1 MRDSVAHPL
10 KVDEVSPPVASH
22 DVLRLEIA
30 MDEDARQGGQQLG
43 NFAKPPAIRLGEE
56 RGIGFEIALGA
67 VFEEVVLLPPVEVG
81 IERVLEPGTRAIGAR
96 SRVQANDLFEGA
108 VVQRAADGPRFVPEM
123 PEIDFAQVFHPDQAL
138 VTVVVVN
145 RGHAHAETVQKGG
158 DVAIVAV
165 FFPLIPSI
173 VCQWSKIPPPLQTD
187 AVHTLFAAG
196 LGTPFLVMTAC
207 LVGVLEA
214 HQKFKLIN
222 IIRLPMQIY
231 TFLGPLGVALISHS
245 LLAPVV
251 ALLAGKA
258 VECGFYFV
266 ACLWDVPVLRRGVH
280 LQPSRGSGLASQRTL
295 VRQLFALGGWMSV
308 SSIAMLVLNQV
319 NSVLMFGLLPVAMV
333 GFYATIAEMIIR
345 LLIFPRAWVSVLFP
359 SFSAQHALDS
369 GAVAALYAKGV
380 KSLLLFSFPVALV
393 LFAFA
398 CEGLTLWQDRAFA
411 ETSAGVMRWLT
422 AGVFVYGLSFVPFS
436 LLQGVGRP
444 DISAKLHLVEIP
456 VTIVLAWSLMKPFGM
471 AGAGAAWF
479 IRCVFEAVVMALL
492 AQRYAPG
499 SGRAMARV
507 AVVTGVGLL
516 LMGGMTVIP
525 SFAGRLMAFPVTV
538 LLFSALGWSWLLG
551 ADEREALVGM
561 IGRGRS

>member
-1 MRDSVAHPL
+1 MGERFEENGAGGTAPSRGRELGGTAATPSVNL
-10 KVDEVSPPVASH
+10 SPPPSTGKLLKFTGWNLFGLCTPMAVAFFALPP
-22 DVLRLEIA
+22 LRGR
-30 MDEDARQGGQQLG
+30 MGEDIYGAFMFLLTVINYLSILDLGLGRAVTQFMAARL
-43 NFAKPPAIRLGEE
+43 ASRKIEALPAIVWTALAMMLSFALLG
-56 RGIGFEIALGA
+56 
-67 VFEEVVLLPPVEVG
+67 
-81 IERVLEPGTRAIGAR
+81 
-96 SRVQANDLFEGA
+96 
-108 VVQRAADGPRFVPEM
+108 M
-123 PEIDFAQVFHPDQAL
+123 
-138 VTVVVVN
+138 
-145 RGHAHAETVQKGG
+145 
-158 DVAIVAV
+158 AV

-258 VECGFYFV
+258 VECGIYFV